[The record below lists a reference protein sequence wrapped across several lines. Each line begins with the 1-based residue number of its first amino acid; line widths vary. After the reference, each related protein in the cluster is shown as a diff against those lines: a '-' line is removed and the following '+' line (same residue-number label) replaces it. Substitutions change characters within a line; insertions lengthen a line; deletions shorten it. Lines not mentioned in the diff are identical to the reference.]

1 MLPRGRCQ
9 QVRRSRSSRCVR
21 ALAGASADFPQD
33 PSTGT
38 RFQEKAAMRNL
49 SRILFASLGAS
60 VAVPVLAVG
69 LQIGH
74 RPEIGG
80 IAAPKTV
87 KPGEIVKITVSA
99 KNDGSSGCGLL
110 VNFGDGTDRQMK
122 MNRGEATF

>member
-1 MLPRGRCQ
+1 
-9 QVRRSRSSRCVR
+9 
-21 ALAGASADFPQD
+21 
-33 PSTGT
+33 
-38 RFQEKAAMRNL
+38 MRNL

-99 KNDGSSGCGLL
+99 SGKEITTHKACKGKASA
-110 VNFGDGTDRQMK
+110 VIQVGAPAKAAKTPAK
-122 MNRGEATF
+122 AKS